1 MQSGKGGGVEWNF
14 ATKDSKLISRTCKG
28 IPDCWRGAAWH
39 AFLTAS
45 AKTRGIGKT
54 DVVLVNTYH
63 DLIEKPSSDDVQ
75 IDLDV
80 PRTIS
85 SHIMFRRR
93 YKGGQRLLFRVLHSL
108 SLYFPDVGYVQGM
121 ASIAATLLCYYD
133 EETTFIMLIRLWE
146 LRGLEKLYE
155 PGFGG
160 LMSALDE
167 FEGTWMKGNQISKK
181 LVSLGVGPTAYGTRW
196 YLTMFN
202 YSIPFAA
209 QLRVWDVFML
219 LGDPDTHSKSSS
231 KFGGTLDV
239 LHAISSAILDGMKGI
254 ILKSDFEDAM
264 KNLTSFIPVKDED
277 MLMQV
282 AKREWKMRR
291 RKFALHHL

>member
-1 MQSGKGGGVEWNF
+1 
-14 ATKDSKLISRTCKG
+14 
-28 IPDCWRGAAWH
+28 
-39 AFLTAS
+39 
-45 AKTRGIGKT
+45 
-54 DVVLVNTYH
+54 
-63 DLIEKPSSDDVQ
+63 VQ

-146 LRGLEKLYE
+146 LRGLERLYK

-181 LVSLGVGPTAYGTRW
+181 LVRFPSLFGNFTNMSFVNSWSQVSLGVGPTAYGTRW
-196 YLTMFN
+196 YLTIFN

-219 LGDPDTHSKSSS
+219 LGDPDVHSKSSS
-231 KFGGTLDV
+231 EFGGTLDV

-291 RKFALHHL
+291 RKFTLHHL